1 VVKIIQFRELL
12 RKEFSVVSQSI
23 SYNEETR
30 LAFLKKSILT
40 SFKSFEEFNNVYDKE
55 TVTKLE
61 ESGKGSSSKQ

>member
-1 VVKIIQFRELL
+1 MVKTIIFRELL

-40 SFKSFEEFNNVYDKE
+40 SLKSFEEFNNVYDKE
-55 TVTKLE
+55 TVAKLE
-61 ESGKGSSSKQ
+61 